1 MSIDNLKGVK
11 LNFDNL
17 NKSIKG
23 GNEETAI

>member
-23 GNEETAI
+23 GNEQTAI